1 MNMLLLIPVFLP
13 IFSGLYML
21 ARPFAARRRRNAFV
35 FAVTVLTSLSIAYLA
50 MAGDNGSVTLL
61 RLDDTLSVA
70 LHMDALSR
78 AFAVIIAVMWPAAV
92 LYSFE
97 YMSHEENENR
107 FFAFYIITYGVVSGI
122 ASAENYFTLYLFY
135 ELLTLAT
142 LPLVMHAMNGKAR
155 FAGKRYIIYSMS
167 GAAMSFIAMIL
178 LSSRGSVEYIYG
190 GGAADGRL
198 AQTVFLFGFFGFGV
212 KSAVVP
218 LHSWLPT
225 AGVAPTPVSAL
236 LHAVAVVNSGIFAIL
251 RLIYYTVG
259 AERLAGTAAQCIAMG
274 FACVTIVYG
283 SAMALRQR
291 NLKRRLAYSTVSNL
305 SYILLGATLMSP
317 EGLAAALM
325 HMTMHSVI
333 KIILFF
339 CAGAL
344 LCATH
349 HRARCVEDYEGFGK
363 KFPLLFTVFAIA
375 SLALIGVPPLAGFTS
390 KWLIAS
396 AAARL
401 GTPMATAGVACLCV
415 SALLTGLYLMDV
427 LVRAVFPINNAMPDG
442 GGVQKNG
449 WRINLCLAVLT
460 LLLIAVSAF
469 ADEIYAYFA
478 GIAGLV

>member
-78 AFAVIIAVMWPAAV
+78 VFAVIIAVMWPAAV

-142 LPLVMHAMNGKAR
+142 LPLVMHAMDGKAR

-291 NLKRRLAYSTVSNL
+291 NLKRRLAYSPSAI
-305 SYILLGATLMSP
+305 SAIFS
-317 EGLAAALM
+317 
-325 HMTMHSVI
+325 S
-333 KIILFF
+333 
-339 CAGAL
+339 
-344 LCATH
+344 
-349 HRARCVEDYEGFGK
+349 AR
-363 KFPLLFTVFAIA
+363 
-375 SLALIGVPPLAGFTS
+375 
-390 KWLIAS
+390 
-396 AAARL
+396 R
-401 GTPMATAGVACLCV
+401 
-415 SALLTGLYLMDV
+415 
-427 LVRAVFPINNAMPDG
+427 
-442 GGVQKNG
+442 
-449 WRINLCLAVLT
+449 LCLLR
-460 LLLIAVSAF
+460 
-469 ADEIYAYFA
+469 
-478 GIAGLV
+478 GLPRR

>member
-21 ARPFAARRRRNAFV
+21 ARPFAARRQRNAFV

-78 AFAVIIAVMWPAAV
+78 VFAVIIAVMWPAAV

-142 LPLVMHAMNGKAR
+142 LPLVMHAMDGKAR

-236 LHAVAVVNSGIFAIL
+236 LHAVAVVNSGIFAIF

-259 AERLAGTAAQCIAMG
+259 AERLVGTAAQCIAMG

-305 SYILLGATLMSP
+305 SYILLGATLMSH

-449 WRINLCLAVLT
+449 WRINLCLAILT

>member
-35 FAVTVLTSLSIAYLA
+35 FAVTALTSLSIAYLA

-78 AFAVIIAVMWPAAV
+78 VFAVIIAVMWPAAV

-142 LPLVMHAMNGKAR
+142 LPLVMHAMDGKAR

-325 HMTMHSVI
+325 HMTMHSII

-401 GTPMATAGVACLCV
+401 GTHMATAGVACLCV

-427 LVRAVFPINNAMPDG
+427 LVRAVFPINHAMPDG

>member
-70 LHMDALSR
+70 LHMDALSCV
-78 AFAVIIAVMWPAAV
+78 FAAIIAVMWPAAV

-142 LPLVMHAMNGKAR
+142 LPLVMHAMDGKAR

-274 FACVTIVYG
+274 FACVTIVFG

-291 NLKRRLAYSTVSNL
+291 NLKRCLAYSTVSNL